1 MYFNVNIVDK
11 TKNVTHWLKDVQMLK
26 FNIVHF
32 GGRRGGGSVDKH
44 LGLQRKTYFHDTY
57 INCTISKFD
66 ELEHISLLID
76 LLNSWKFS

>member
-32 GGRRGGGSVDKH
+32 GGRRGGGECRQA
-44 LGLQRKTYFHDTY
+44 LGVAKE
-57 INCTISKFD
+57 N
-66 ELEHISLLID
+66 LL
-76 LLNSWKFS
+76 S